1 MKIPVFHTTFESA
14 GTQTVNLQRDPHTVL
29 IKNMTDDKILVSWG
43 AQIDPIEYIIIPTQT
58 AELLEY
64 SERAYGDL
72 VLTIQAFDAGIVET
86 RVIDD

>member
-1 MKIPVFHTTFESA
+1 MKIPVFHTTFDAA
-14 GTQTVNLQRDPHTVL
+14 GTKTVNLQRDPHTVL
-29 IKNMTDDKILVSWG
+29 IKNMTNDKIYVSWG
-43 AQIDPIEYIIIPTQT
+43 IQIDPVEYIIIPTQT

-72 VLTIQAFDAGIVET
+72 MLTIQSFDAGIVET